1 MSSTIVLNQ
10 SNIVNIENNTFV
22 YKFPNSVHF
31 PNHQIAIQSVS
42 MYYSWLNI
50 NSTPL
55 DNNTLTISFYSND
68 TLTTNTITIPNGLYE
83 ITDINNYFQY
93 WSIQNGMYLIDS
105 AGDYTYFF
113 EIMVNPTY
121 YAIQLNTFQIPISLP
136 LGYTQPDNW
145 IGFPTTVYN
154 PSITILSNF
163 NNLIGFPSGFST
175 PLNSSV
181 SLSYGSMNEEGSY
194 AVLSSDFGLTPNVQP
209 NSNVLFSV
217 SNINNKYAIPSSI
230 IYSLSPSVAIG
241 SQIIE
246 KPPQFS
252 WNKLLAGTYHE
263 IRLQLLGTDYKP
275 LTILD
280 KNMTILLVIRDIKDE
295 ISAFSS
301 ILGGK

>member
-10 SNIVNIENNTFV
+10 SNIVNAENNTFV

-42 MYYSWLNI
+42 MYYSWQNI

-55 DNNTLTISFYSND
+55 DNNKLTISYYSND

-93 WSIQNGMYLIDS
+93 WSIQNGLYLIDEV
-105 AGDYTYFF
+105 GDYTYFF

-121 YAIQLNTFQIPISLP
+121 YAIQINTFQIPIALP
-136 LGYTQPDNW
+136 LGFTAPENW
-145 IGFPTTVYN
+145 IGYPTTPYN
-154 PSITILSNF
+154 PSLTILSNF
-163 NNLIGFPSGFST
+163 NNIIGFPAGFST
-175 PLNSSV
+175 PLNSSI

-241 SQIIE
+241 NQIIE

-252 WNKLLAGTYHE
+252 WNKLLPGTYHE
-263 IRLQLLGTDYKP
+263 LRLQLLGTDYKP

-280 KNMTILLVIRDIKDE
+280 KNMTILLVIRDVKE
-295 ISAFSS
+295 ELMF
-301 ILGGK
+301 LGGKN